1 MNAAANA
8 VHAVD
13 SKATFFITRLN
24 DMEQEIKNLPI
35 SRLDERQGLLVS
47 LLVLICDHE
56 SDNGNATNPDCGTLS
71 QDYWSTLKTY
81 ASSVGFEFLGA
92 GHFSAA
98 FGHAMLPGRIIKVGF
113 KKEDSGAAYAAWCR
127 MNQGRVG
134 VPVLH
139 AVARHASCYTVVM
152 DKLDELPSSRTDWT
166 ADNRTQ
172 FSVVR
177 SQIYRIEHNGEIGH
191 PVSTEYEMD
200 LKQTADDIWHFFE
213 GIASFDIH
221 AGNVM
226 LNKDGNMV
234 ITDPV
239 SWTNEDVISRDKFQ
253 CEAEELLAEIEV
265 HAQLAIIER
274 CKARKAKRKVG
285 GTFMLAKKAAC
296 KRRKANRKR
305 ALRNHKE
312 RMVMCAAYNQERRD
326 EAAAKLAMGTANWQ
340 HAWFGQGLTVARRV
354 EQENAIKW
362 RKADHIQIIRGRSLG
377 IDKMIDALFLR
388 G

>member
-13 SKATFFITRLN
+13 SKATFFATRLN
-24 DMEQEIKNLPI
+24 EMEQEIYNLPI

-56 SDNGNATNPDCGTLS
+56 TDNGRETNPDDGATS
-71 QDYWSTLKTY
+71 QDYWNTLRAYT
-81 ASSVGFEFLGA
+81 SSVGFKFLGA

-98 FGHAMLPGRIIKVGF
+98 FGHDMLPGRIIKVGF

-152 DKLDELPSSRTDWT
+152 DKLEELPHSRSDWSS
-166 ADNRTQ
+166 DNRTQ
-172 FSVVR
+172 FSIVR
-177 SQIYRIEHNGEIGH
+177 SQIYRIEYSGEIGY

-200 LKQTADDIWHFFE
+200 LKQTADDIWRFFE

-221 AGNVM
+221 PGNVM
-226 LNKDGNMV
+226 LSKDGNMV

-239 SWTNEDVISRDKFQ
+239 SWTNEEVVSRDKFQ
-253 CEAEELLAEIEV
+253 CEVDELLAEIEL
-265 HAQLAIIER
+265 HAQQAAIER
-274 CKARKAKRKVG
+274 CRERKAKRKVG

-296 KRRKANRKR
+296 KRRKANRKS
-305 ALRNHKE
+305 ALRNHRE
-312 RMVMCAAYNQERRD
+312 RMMVCAAYNQERRD
-326 EAAAKLAMGTANWQ
+326 EDAARLAMGTVHWQ
-340 HAWFGQGLTVARRV
+340 LAWFGKGLTVARKA
-354 EQENAIKW
+354 EQEQAIQW
-362 RKADHIQIIRGRSLG
+362 RVADHIQIIKGRPLG
-377 IDKMIDALFLR
+377 IDKRLDARFLQ

>member
-1 MNAAANA
+1 MN
-8 VHAVD
+8 AVD
-13 SKATFFITRLN
+13 SKSSFFITRLN

-56 SDNGNATNPDCGTLS
+56 SDNGDMTDPDRGTLS
-71 QDYWSTLKTY
+71 QEYWSTLRTY

-98 FGHAMLPGRIIKVGF
+98 FGHDMLPDRIIKVGF

-152 DKLDELPSSRTDWT
+152 DKLDELSDAAGKWT
-166 ADNRTQ
+166 AVNQIQ
-172 FSVVR
+172 FSIVR
-177 SQIYRIEHNGEIGH
+177 SQIYRIEYNGELGY
-191 PVSTEYEMD
+191 PVYTEYEMD

-221 AGNVM
+221 SGNVM

-239 SWTNEDVISRDKFQ
+239 SWTNGDVVSRDKFQ
-253 CEAEELLAEIEV
+253 CEADELLAEIEI
-265 HAQLAIIER
+265 HAQQAVIER
-274 CKARKAKRKVG
+274 CRERKAKRKVG
-285 GTFMLAKKAAC
+285 GTFMLAKKADC

-305 ALRNHKE
+305 AQRNHRE
-312 RMVMCAAYNQERRD
+312 HVAIVAAYNQARRD
-326 EAAAKLAMGTANWQ
+326 EEAAKLAMGTRNWQ
-340 HAWFGQGLTVARRV
+340 RAWFGQGLTVARKV
-354 EQENAIKW
+354 EQEQAIQW
-362 RKADHIQIIRGRSLG
+362 RVADHMQIIKGRPLG
-377 IDKMIDALFLR
+377 IDKRLDARFLQ